1 MIEVKN
7 LSKRYGPRA
16 AVDDLTFTARPGTVT
31 GFLGPNG
38 AGKSTTMRMIV
49 GLDAPTSGTVTV
61 NGRRYAD
68 HPAPIQEI
76 GALLDARA
84 VHPSRSAYNHL
95 RVIAATTG
103 ISRRRVD
110 EVIDLVGLRGAA
122 RKPAGSFSLGMSQ
135 RLGIA
140 TALLGDPETVLLD
153 EPVNGLDP
161 EGVLWIR
168 NLLKALAAEGRTV
181 FVSSHLMSEM
191 ALAAEHLVVIG
202 RGRLIA
208 DVPIAEF
215 TARACVTSVRV
226 RSPRA
231 AALGELLAGPEVSIT
246 SSERGV
252 LEITGLSVEQ
262 IGERAVQ
269 AGICLYEL
277 SPQQASLEDV
287 FMELTHDSV
296 EYRATVEAAPVG
308 RAA

>member
-1 MIEVKN
+1 
-7 LSKRYGPRA
+7 
-16 AVDDLTFTARPGTVT
+16 
-31 GFLGPNG
+31 
-38 AGKSTTMRMIV
+38 
-49 GLDAPTSGTVTV
+49 
-61 NGRRYAD
+61 
-68 HPAPIQEI
+68 
-76 GALLDARA
+76 
-84 VHPSRSAYNHL
+84 
-95 RVIAATTG
+95 
-103 ISRRRVD
+103 
-110 EVIDLVGLRGAA
+110 
-122 RKPAGSFSLGMSQ
+122 MSQ

-191 ALAAEHLVVIG
+191 ALTAEHLVVIG

-208 DVPIAEF
+208 DVPISEF

-231 AALGELLAGPEVSIT
+231 AALGELLAGPDVSIT

-252 LEITGLSVEQ
+252 LEITGLSIEE
-262 IGERAVQ
+262 IGERAVE

-287 FMELTHDSV
+287 FMELTNDSV
-296 EYRATVEAAPVG
+296 EYRATVEAAPV
-308 RAA
+308 RKAA